1 MLVAVNLPN
10 YGTLGTRESVVSIAE
25 TAEALGYESVWT
37 TDHVLVPN
45 SLPSGFF
52 GNLLESLITLTF
64 IAARTERIRIGTG
77 ILVLPQR
84 DPILVAKQ
92 VATLQH
98 LSAGRLSVAVAVGYV
113 EQEYE
118 LLRSSYTRRGAL
130 LDEYLPAL
138 RELLEAQDPTFHGDT
153 ITFQDVY
160 FSPRPLTRVP
170 LFVGGSSAAS
180 LRRAAAL
187 GDGWYALKQ
196 TPEQIALRST
206 RSASTILARALRRR
220 CASPPGSAARYRT
233 PNPGRRC
240 RARSPT
246 SPTRQMR
253 SLPPELTGSLSS
265 RSRATSRTSLTSCG
279 CSGARSCRCCPAR
292 SSWAE
297 TGRGDGAPSRG
308 PRSRSGRRRR
318 RVPQRRRPGCGPSGR
333 RCWRR
338 RRA

>member
-1 MLVAVNLPN
+1 MLIAVNLPN
-10 YGTLGTRESVVSIAE
+10 YGTLGTRESVATIAE

-64 IAARTERIRIGTG
+64 VAARTERIRIGTG

-113 EQEYE
+113 EKEYE
-118 LLRSSYTRRGAL
+118 LLRSSYTRRGVL

-138 RELLEAQDPTFHGDT
+138 RELLEAQDPTFHGDI

-196 TPEQIALRST
+196 TPEQIAAGLDTIRQLHPSPGFQTSLRIAT
-206 RSASTILARALRRR
+206 RVGGPVPDAEPGQALQGSISDVAVAASAF
-220 CASPPGSAARYRT
+220 SAAGVDRLVIEPIASDVDDFLDQLRLFSAEVV
-233 PNPGRRC
+233 PLI
-240 RARSPT
+240 T
-246 SPTRQMR
+246 S
-253 SLPPELTGSLSS
+253 
-265 RSRATSRTSLTSCG
+265 
-279 CSGARSCRCCPAR
+279 
-292 SSWAE
+292 
-297 TGRGDGAPSRG
+297 
-308 PRSRSGRRRR
+308 
-318 RVPQRRRPGCGPSGR
+318 
-333 RCWRR
+333 
-338 RRA
+338 